1 MRHLLY
7 HDLKRI
13 VNIKRTLLTGLVAV
27 IALFFFVQFFSEDM
41 TEDRL
46 LEKLHIGVIDL
57 EQTELSRMLIQ
68 SFHSNDKF
76 TALVEITKG
85 DQKHV
90 MDVYETGRLTA
101 VITIPETFTTS
112 LLHYENEPLQV
123 IINPD
128 HTLRA
133 SVFSEM
139 LKSYSDY
146 IRAVDASTYGL
157 YTTLKE
163 ANFPQDQLKQTND
176 LYSLEMISTALG
188 RNRIFSYS
196 PVKTFPA
203 TTSGVYFGAAILVMI
218 SVFSSSGIL
227 PLVFEDLRLNCTQRY
242 MTLNH
247 NLVYW
252 LASKLIALSLNATL
266 LCFIIGLP
274 IIFIFNMGL
283 NQSLLLFIQI
293 LILNLC
299 FASIALSLGFLIK
312 NEASATVTS
321 NLLYFVLGLA
331 GGNFIP
337 IPLMPKSVQDISA
350 FTPNYWAIKTL
361 LNNIAGLPGSYTMQL
376 VPFLACTVLLT
387 LICSLQLSKSLH
399 EGSVQYD

>member
-139 LKSYSDY
+139 LKSYSD
-146 IRAVDASTYGL
+146 
-157 YTTLKE
+157 
-163 ANFPQDQLKQTND
+163 
-176 LYSLEMISTALG
+176 
-188 RNRIFSYS
+188 
-196 PVKTFPA
+196 
-203 TTSGVYFGAAILVMI
+203 
-218 SVFSSSGIL
+218 
-227 PLVFEDLRLNCTQRY
+227 
-242 MTLNH
+242 
-247 NLVYW
+247 
-252 LASKLIALSLNATL
+252 
-266 LCFIIGLP
+266 
-274 IIFIFNMGL
+274 
-283 NQSLLLFIQI
+283 
-293 LILNLC
+293 
-299 FASIALSLGFLIK
+299 
-312 NEASATVTS
+312 
-321 NLLYFVLGLA
+321 
-331 GGNFIP
+331 
-337 IPLMPKSVQDISA
+337 
-350 FTPNYWAIKTL
+350 
-361 LNNIAGLPGSYTMQL
+361 
-376 VPFLACTVLLT
+376 
-387 LICSLQLSKSLH
+387 
-399 EGSVQYD
+399 